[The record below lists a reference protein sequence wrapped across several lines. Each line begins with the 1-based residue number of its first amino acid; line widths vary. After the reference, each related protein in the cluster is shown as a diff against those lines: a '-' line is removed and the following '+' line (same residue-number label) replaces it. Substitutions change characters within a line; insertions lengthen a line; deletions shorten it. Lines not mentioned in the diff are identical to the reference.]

1 MQVKEWALH
10 CHKNLKAFVR
20 IHTRKINNLP
30 KFVAYIV
37 VDTHAGLYGYLGQ
50 WMAS

>member
-1 MQVKEWALH
+1 MQVKDWALH
-10 CHKNLKAFVR
+10 CHKNLKNS
-20 IHTRKINNLP
+20 HQEINNLP